1 MLNMEEKL
9 RSANQIQDD
18 KVPGK
23 RKSEE
28 ERIGGDDGGGGAGG
42 GSGRKPWRTEDG
54 KLAGKLGK
62 YEKPGGKAKVSKSNT
77 RWSYERKSG
86 QER

>member
-23 RKSEE
+23 RKSEQ
-28 ERIGGDDGGGGAGG
+28 ERIGGGGGGGG
-42 GSGRKPWRTEDG
+42 GSGGRHRI
-54 KLAGKLGK
+54 
-62 YEKPGGKAKVSKSNT
+62 
-77 RWSYERKSG
+77 
-86 QER
+86 

>member
-42 GSGRKPWRTEDG
+42 GSGRKP
-54 KLAGKLGK
+54 
-62 YEKPGGKAKVSKSNT
+62 
-77 RWSYERKSG
+77 
-86 QER
+86 